1 MDMEEFNKL
10 EEKIT
15 NLVKNLKTLKDE
27 NSKLKSQLTQFKQ
40 GATELD
46 KERTEIKTKVQ
57 SLIDMIDSLE

>member
-1 MDMEEFNKL
+1 MEEFNKL

-27 NSKLKSQLTQFKQ
+27 NNKLKSQLTQFKQ

-46 KERTEIKTKVQ
+46 KERAEIKTKVQ

>member
-27 NSKLKSQLTQFKQ
+27 NSKLTSQLTQFKQ